1 MKVVGV
7 AEAKNGLSK
16 LLDRT
21 KKEDVIITTW
31 GKPKAVLI
39 NIENENLEDYIISHS
54 PKIRE
59 SIEDSW
65 TAYKEGKVFTFDQI
79 TKKIGS

>member
-16 LLDRT
+16 LLNST
-21 KKEDVIITTW
+21 KKEDVIITAW
-31 GKPKAVLI
+31 GKPKAALI
-39 NIENENLEDYIISHS
+39 NIENENLEDYILSNS
-54 PKIRE
+54 PSIRE

-65 TAYKEGKVFTFDQI
+65 TAYKEGRVFTFDEI
-79 TKKIGS
+79 SKKIGS